1 MGALIAGL
9 ALWSGAHWFRRLFPA
24 ARARLGD
31 DRAKGLVSLA
41 VIAGLGL
48 MVVGVRG
55 AEFTYLY
62 TPLPY
67 AGWVTVA
74 LMLASLWFLSVPY
87 LPGRTAPLV
96 RHNMLTGLLLWA
108 LGHLLVNGDL
118 VSVVLFGWMAVH
130 AMVSMAL
137 ITWRSGPWQ
146 RPAPGPARNDIL
158 NAINVAVSFW
168 LVVLVHRWLGYDPLL
183 GTYG

>member
-31 DRAKGLVSLA
+31 QVGPAVVSLA
-41 VIAGLGL
+41 VVTSIVL

-55 AEFTYLY
+55 ADHIYLY
-62 TPLPY
+62 TPLPHM
-67 AGWVTVA
+67 GWVTFA
-74 LMLASLWFLSVPY
+74 LMIGSFYFFTVPY
-87 LPGRTAPLV
+87 LPGRFAGLV

-108 LGHLLVNGDL
+108 VGHLLVNGDL
-118 VSVVLFGWMAVH
+118 VSVVMFGWMSVH
-130 AMVSMAL
+130 ALVSMVL
-137 ITWRSGPWQ
+137 INRATTWQ
-146 RPAPGPARNDIL
+146 RPTPGPLRNDLL
-158 NAINVAVSFW
+158 NLAG
-168 LVVLVHRWLGYDPLL
+168 VVVTMVVVIVVHRWLGYDPLL